1 MLQSSIEFRGCS
13 RLIEAL
19 RQINTKE
26 LEVVE
31 SSAAAGKGR
40 IRYKADAR
48 SGIERFKSTR
58 GPVDVYQVMWC

>member
-1 MLQSSIEFRGCS
+1 MLQSSIEFCSCS
-13 RLIEAL
+13 RPIEVCG
-19 RQINTKE
+19 QINTKE

-31 SSAAAGKGR
+31 SRAAAGKGW
-40 IRYKADAR
+40 ILYEADAR